1 MGVDVTACPAQ
12 LQCSDSALDTA
23 TSDLISSPD
32 PCCSR
37 PGYRNEAINACNA
50 ALDQAWAQQSINQA
64 KAMIAS
70 VDGLI
75 NEFTVND
82 SLKTSDSRLVAV
94 INKRDLAA
102 QAVSSASNFF
112 NTGSYPSARGS
123 ASQGLD
129 LANQAWN
136 LSLNLKTDLGQGFQ
150 LPGLPNLG
158 ALLPFLVVI
167 VVVVIIAGV
176 IIYRKKTHWDELG

>member
-1 MGVDVTACPAQ
+1 
-12 LQCSDSALDTA
+12 
-23 TSDLISSPD
+23 
-32 PCCSR
+32 
-37 PGYRNEAINACNA
+37 
-50 ALDQAWAQQSINQA
+50 
-64 KAMIAS
+64 MIAS

-94 INKRDLAA
+94 INKRDFAA

-167 VVVVIIAGV
+167 VVVAIIAGV
-176 IIYRKKTHWDELG
+176 VIYSEEDALGRTRVKISRFILPIFPFLSKYHSRSRPGYRSRRTSSSVLWSSPCTRSGTGRCPGHR

>member
-1 MGVDVTACPAQ
+1 M
-12 LQCSDSALDTA
+12 LS
-23 TSDLISSPD
+23 
-32 PCCSR
+32 
-37 PGYRNEAINACNA
+37 
-50 ALDQAWAQQSINQA
+50 
-64 KAMIAS
+64 S

-75 NEFTVND
+75 TEFTVND
-82 SLKTSDSRLVAV
+82 SLKTSDSRLVAI

-102 QAVSSASNFF
+102 QAISSATDSF
-112 NTGSYPSARGS
+112 NTNNYASAQTNAG
-123 ASQGLD
+123 QGLD

-158 ALLPFLVVI
+158 AVLPFLVVI

-176 IIYRKKTHWDELG
+176 VIYRKRTHWDELG